1 MYHKF
6 YNKPPEGQP
15 RRTLLQGQPHGQ
27 VASSTAK
34 GAVVACLMRFCAGF
48 WRFFAWS
55 FSMLLELR
63 FQSWR
68 HVGYGVLKLVEFDGV
83 ENLD

>member
-1 MYHKF
+1 MCPKICDSM
-6 YNKPPEGQP
+6 PESQLGEQ
-15 RRTLLQGQPHGQ
+15 
-27 VASSTAK
+27 AAAES
-34 GAVVACLMRFCAGF
+34 AVVACLMRFCTVF

-68 HVGYGVLKLVEFDGV
+68 HVGYGVLKLVEFNGV